1 MIPFCETAL
10 PSSAILKQKEVG
22 WFTAQ
27 ISEALSDDR
36 LRQRGG
42 IAIEPKQW
50 FTVPLVGLALGVV
63 VTAAHVDLSA
73 LVTGYRQVAT
83 IQIPGNLAGGF
94 DISWVDSV
102 AGRYYLADRGTTSVD
117 VIDTKHL
124 QYLYSI
130 PVAAAGNGVVA
141 IQNPHDDV
149 IDDPETAGELWVGDS
164 ASNVEVID
172 LKTRSVVASISTG
185 GVARADELAYDPLDH
200 IVLIANDRETTCV
213 MGVCTGG
220 PPFVTFIDVEARIVL
235 GRIFY
240 PQVVFGDTPSNHGL
254 EQPVWNPKTGMFYLA
269 VPATSDHPNGEV
281 DEIDPAGQQITR
293 AFSTTCN
300 PAGLALVPRQRLVT
314 SCGDV
319 IRVTTGNVLTTV
331 AEVGADEIWFNP
343 GEERV
348 YFGGFQATKVPIV
361 NTDNNKLVATLVV
374 GQINPMPPPP
384 SQTTHSI
391 AADSENNLIFVPVS
405 NAGVKVYTDRRRS
418 VGENP

>member
-1 MIPFCETAL
+1 M
-10 PSSAILKQKEVG
+10 KQK
-22 WFTAQ
+22 
-27 ISEALSDDR
+27 
-36 LRQRGG
+36 
-42 IAIEPKQW
+42 KW
-50 FTVPLVGLALGVV
+50 FTVPLVGLAFVV
-63 VTAAHVDLSA
+63 VLIVLPANLTA

-83 IQIPGNLAGGF
+83 IPIPGNLAGGF

-102 AGRYYLADRGTTSVD
+102 AGRYYLADRGTRSVD

-124 QYLYSI
+124 QYLHSI
-130 PVAAAGNGVVA
+130 PIAAAGNGVVA
-141 IQNPHDDV
+141 IPNPHDDI

-172 LKTRSVVASISTG
+172 LKTGSVVASIFTG

-213 MGVCTGG
+213 MGACTGG
-220 PPFVTFIDVEARIVL
+220 PPFVTFIDVEARLVL
-235 GRIFY
+235 GTIFY
-240 PQVVFGDTPSNHGL
+240 PQVVFGDPLTNHGL

-269 VPATSDHPNGEV
+269 VPATFDHPNGEI

-293 AFSTTCN
+293 VLPTTCN

-319 IRVTTGNVLTTV
+319 IRVAPGDVLTTV
-331 AEVGADEIWFNP
+331 AGVGADEIWFNP

-361 NTDNNKLVATLVV
+361 NTDNNKLVTTLIV

-384 SQTTHSI
+384 SQTTHSV

-405 NAGVKVYTDRRRS
+405 NVGVKVYTDRRRS